1 MSIFLHEVGLFL
13 QIHLIV
19 NIRPENIVFLPKNSG
34 HSCSYLLKLDNGTYN
49 IRGSRNRLQNHG
61 GKNMDMSNNS
71 DSGTLGKNS
80 QELHL
85 RMIVKKSIR
94 ALALGGVF
102 LIVSIIMNFYSTLME
117 ADRLETT
124 QFLNQYRLGSKALTY
139 AVQAYS
145 VTGNE
150 TYYNDYMRELNED
163 RNRDIAWEGLKRNDV
178 TDEEWKEMERIAELS
193 NGLVPL
199 EEEAM
204 RAVASGDRDLAVSY
218 VFGEQYE
225 ADTAVINS
233 QTDAAINRIQDRLN
247 GKKNV
252 LVVVQ
257 LAVEFLFLLSF
268 LYVMRQI
275 IAVIKFSREEL
286 LTPIKKVSDQ
296 MVALSEGDF
305 HETFDMTEDD
315 SEVGRMVAAIHF
327 MKENLVKIIGEI
339 TNVLEQMGN
348 GNYDIVLEQNY
359 VGEFSVIRDSFTK
372 ISQEIR
378 HTLLNLREMSD
389 QIKSGSL
396 QLADAATNL
405 AESSTVQASTVS
417 DLTTLSEN
425 LYADM
430 DKNSNDAKECVEIA
444 SQAGQSLSVGN
455 EKMHELKKAIDEIRK
470 CSEEIS
476 TIIGAIEDIATQTN
490 LLSLNAAIE
499 AARAGEA
506 GKGFAV
512 VAEQV
517 KNLAEESA
525 KSAKET
531 TRLIETTVAAVEK
544 GNVIADETAENMNA
558 VMGGAMLATEKMSQI
573 SDLLIQNVQY
583 MKKID
588 ADLGNISAAVDDNAA
603 TSEETAAISQEQ
615 SGQVERMAELMDKF
629 VI

>member
-1 MSIFLHEVGLFL
+1 
-13 QIHLIV
+13 
-19 NIRPENIVFLPKNSG
+19 
-34 HSCSYLLKLDNGTYN
+34 
-49 IRGSRNRLQNHG
+49 
-61 GKNMDMSNNS
+61 MDMSNNS
-71 DSGTLGKNS
+71 DSGTFGKNS

-85 RMIVKKSIR
+85 RMIVKRSIR
-94 ALALGGVF
+94 ALALGGAL
-102 LIVSIIMNFYSTLME
+102 LIASIIMNFYSTLME

-163 RNRDIAWEGLKRNDV
+163 RNRDTAWEGLKRNDV
-178 TDEEWKEMERIAELS
+178 TDEEWREMEHIAELS

-204 RAVASGDRDLAVSY
+204 RAVASGDQDLAVSY
-218 VFGEQYE
+218 VFGEKYE

-233 QTDAAINRIQDRLN
+233 QTDAVINRIQDRLN

-257 LAVEFLFLLSF
+257 MAVEFLFLLSF

-275 IAVIKFSREEL
+275 IAAIKFSREEL
-286 LTPIKKVSDQ
+286 LAPIKKVSDQ

-315 SEVGRMVAAIHF
+315 SEVGRMVAAIQF

-339 TNVLEQMGN
+339 TTVLEQMGN

-359 VGEFSVIRDSFTK
+359 VGEFSVIRDSFYK

-430 DKNSNDAKECVEIA
+430 DKNSNDAKECVQIA

-455 EKMHELKKAIDEIRK
+455 EKMHELKNAIDEIRK

-506 GKGFAV
+506 GRGFAV

-573 SDLLIQNVQY
+573 SDLLNQNVQY

-615 SGQVERMAELMDKF
+615 SGQVERMSELMDKF

>member
-1 MSIFLHEVGLFL
+1 
-13 QIHLIV
+13 
-19 NIRPENIVFLPKNSG
+19 
-34 HSCSYLLKLDNGTYN
+34 
-49 IRGSRNRLQNHG
+49 
-61 GKNMDMSNNS
+61 MDMSNNS
-71 DSGTLGKNS
+71 DSGTFGKNS

-85 RMIVKKSIR
+85 RMIVKRSIR
-94 ALALGGVF
+94 ALALGGAL
-102 LIVSIIMNFYSTLME
+102 LIASIIMNFYSTLME

-178 TDEEWKEMERIAELS
+178 TDEEWREMEHIAELS

-204 RAVASGDRDLAVSY
+204 RAVASGDQDLAVSY
-218 VFGEQYE
+218 VFGEKYE

-233 QTDAAINRIQDRLN
+233 QTDAVINRIQDRLN

-257 LAVEFLFLLSF
+257 MAVEFLFLLSF

-275 IAVIKFSREEL
+275 IAAIKFSREEL
-286 LTPIKKVSDQ
+286 LAPIKKVSDQ

-315 SEVGRMVAAIHF
+315 SEVGRMVAAIQF

-339 TNVLEQMGN
+339 TTVLEQMGN

-359 VGEFSVIRDSFTK
+359 VGEFSVIRDSFYK

-430 DKNSNDAKECVEIA
+430 DKNSNDAKECVQIA

-455 EKMHELKKAIDEIRK
+455 EKMHELKNAIDEIRK

-506 GKGFAV
+506 GRGFAV

-573 SDLLIQNVQY
+573 SDLLNQNVQY

-615 SGQVERMAELMDKF
+615 SGQVERMSELMDKF

>member
-1 MSIFLHEVGLFL
+1 M
-13 QIHLIV
+13 
-19 NIRPENIVFLPKNSG
+19 
-34 HSCSYLLKLDNGTYN
+34 DNPSKEDISTF
-49 IRGSRNRLQNHG
+49 
-61 GKNMDMSNNS
+61 
-71 DSGTLGKNS
+71 GKNS

-85 RMIVKKSIR
+85 RRIVKKSIT
-94 ALALGGVF
+94 ALVLGGIM
-102 LIVSIIMNFYSTLME
+102 LAVSIIINFYTTFVE

-163 RNRDIAWEGLKRNDV
+163 RNRDIAWEGLKKNDI
-178 TDEEWKEMERIAELS
+178 TDDEWSEMEHIAELS
-193 NGLVPL
+193 DALVPL
-199 EEEAM
+199 EEKAM
-204 RAVASGDRDLAVSY
+204 RAAASGDRELAISY

-225 ADTAVINS
+225 ADIAVINS
-233 QTDAAINRIQDRLN
+233 QTDEVINRIQQRLA
-247 GKKNV
+247 GKKNMM
-252 LVVVQ
+252 VVVQ
-257 LAVEFLFLLSF
+257 VVVELLFLLSF

-275 IAVIKFSREEL
+275 LVSNKFSREEL
-286 LTPIKKVSDQ
+286 LVPIKKVSDQ

-305 HETFDMTEDD
+305 HEAFDMVADD
-315 SEVGRMVAAIHF
+315 SEVGRMVAAIQF
-327 MKENLVKIIGEI
+327 MKENLVKIIREI
-339 TNVLEQMGN
+339 TAVLEQMGN

-359 VGEFSVIRDSFTK
+359 VGEFSVIKDSFYK
-372 ISQEIR
+372 ISEEIR
-378 HTLLNLREMSD
+378 HTLRNLRDLSE

-405 AESSTVQASTVS
+405 ADSCTIQATTVF
-417 DLTTLSEN
+417 DLSALTEN

-430 DKNSNDAKECVEIA
+430 DKNSNDARECMEIA
-444 SQAGQSLSVGN
+444 SQASETLSMGN
-455 EKMHELKKAIDEIRK
+455 EKMHKLKDAIDEIKK
-470 CSEEIS
+470 CSEEIN
-476 TIIGAIEDIATQTN
+476 TIVGAIEDIASQTN

-506 GKGFAV
+506 GRGFAV

-525 KSAKET
+525 KSAQET

-544 GNVIADETAENMNA
+544 GNIIADETVRNMSE
-558 VMGGAMLATEKMSQI
+558 VMDGTRLTTEKMSQI
-573 SDLLIQNVQY
+573 SNLLSQNVEY

-615 SGQVERMAELMDKF
+615 SGQVERMADLMDKF

>member
-1 MSIFLHEVGLFL
+1 M
-13 QIHLIV
+13 
-19 NIRPENIVFLPKNSG
+19 
-34 HSCSYLLKLDNGTYN
+34 DNPNKEDT
-49 IRGSRNRLQNHG
+49 
-61 GKNMDMSNNS
+61 
-71 DSGTLGKNS
+71 GTLGKNS

-85 RMIVKKSIR
+85 RMIVKKSIT
-94 ALALGGVF
+94 ALVLGGIM
-102 LIVSIIMNFYSTLME
+102 LAISIIINFYTTLVE
-117 ADRLETT
+117 VDRLETT

-145 VTGNE
+145 VTCNE

-163 RNRDIAWEGLKRNDV
+163 RNRDIAWEGLKKNDI
-178 TDEEWKEMERIAELS
+178 TEEEWSEMEHIAELS
-193 NGLVPL
+193 DALVPL

-204 RAVASGDRDLAVSY
+204 RAAASGDREQAISY

-225 ADTAVINS
+225 ADIAVINS
-233 QTDAAINRIQDRLN
+233 QTDEVINRIQHRLA

-257 LAVEFLFLLSF
+257 IVVELLFLLSF

-275 IAVIKFSREEL
+275 LVSNRFSREEL
-286 LTPIKKVSDQ
+286 LVPIKKVSDQ
-296 MVALSEGDF
+296 MVALSKGDF
-305 HETFDMTEDD
+305 HEAFDMVADD
-315 SEVGRMVAAIHF
+315 SEVGRMVAAIQF
-327 MKENLVKIIGEI
+327 MKENLVKIIREI
-339 TNVLEQMGN
+339 TAVLEQMGN
-348 GNYDIVLEQNY
+348 GNYDIALEQDY
-359 VGEFSVIRDSFTK
+359 VGEFSVIKDSFYK
-372 ISQEIR
+372 ISEEIR
-378 HTLLNLREMSD
+378 HTLRNLRDLSE

-405 AESSTVQASTVS
+405 ADSCTVQATTVF
-417 DLTTLSEN
+417 DLSSLTEN
-425 LYADM
+425 LYGDM
-430 DKNSNDAKECVEIA
+430 DKNSNDARECVEIA
-444 SQAGQSLSVGN
+444 SQASETLSVGN
-455 EKMHELKKAIDEIRK
+455 EKMHELKNAIEEIKK
-470 CSEEIS
+470 CSEEIN

-506 GKGFAV
+506 GRGFAV

-544 GNVIADETAENMNA
+544 GNRIADETVANMSE
-558 VMGGAMLATEKMSQI
+558 VMEGTRLTTGKMSQI
-573 SDLLIQNVQY
+573 SDLLSQNVQY
-583 MKKID
+583 MQKID

-615 SGQVERMAELMDKF
+615 SGQVERMADLMDKF

>member
-1 MSIFLHEVGLFL
+1 V
-13 QIHLIV
+13 
-19 NIRPENIVFLPKNSG
+19 
-34 HSCSYLLKLDNGTYN
+34 
-49 IRGSRNRLQNHG
+49 
-61 GKNMDMSNNS
+61 
-71 DSGTLGKNS
+71 
-80 QELHL
+80 
-85 RMIVKKSIR
+85 
-94 ALALGGVF
+94 
-102 LIVSIIMNFYSTLME
+102 E

-145 VTGNE
+145 VTGNV

-163 RNRDIAWEGLKRNDV
+163 KNRDIAWEGLKENDV
-178 TDEEWKEMERIAELS
+178 TSEEWSEMEHIAALS
-193 NGLVPL
+193 DALVPL

-204 RAVASGDRDLAVSY
+204 SAVASGDQDLAISY

-225 ADTAVINS
+225 ADIAVINS
-233 QTDAAINRIQDRLN
+233 QTDDVINRIQDRLAR
-247 GKKNV
+247 KKNALIV
-252 LVVVQ
+252 VQVVVE
-257 LAVEFLFLLSF
+257 LLFLLSF

-275 IAVIKFSREEL
+275 LASNKFAKEEL
-286 LTPIKKVSDQ
+286 LAPIKKVSEQ

-305 HETFDMTEDD
+305 HETFDMTADD
-315 SEVGRMVAAIHF
+315 SEVGRMVAAIQF

-339 TNVLEQMGN
+339 TTVLEQMGN
-348 GNYDIVLEQNY
+348 GNYDITLEQNY
-359 VGEFSVIRDSFTK
+359 VGEFSMIKDSFYK
-372 ISQEIR
+372 ISDEIR
-378 HTLLNLREMSD
+378 HTLRNLRDLSE

-405 AESSTVQASTVS
+405 AESSTVQATTVF
-417 DLTTLSEN
+417 DLSALTEN

-430 DKNSNDAKECVEIA
+430 EKNANDARECVVIA
-444 SQAGQSLSVGN
+444 SQAGETMSVGN
-455 EKMHELKKAIDEIRK
+455 EKMNELKKAIDEIKK

-476 TIIGAIEDIATQTN
+476 TIIGAIDDIANQTN

-506 GKGFAV
+506 GRGFAV

-525 KSAKET
+525 RSAKET

-544 GNVIADETAENMNA
+544 GNMIADQTAENMGE
-558 VMGGAMLATEKMSQI
+558 VMSGARLATEKMSLI
-573 SDLLIQNVQY
+573 SELLSQNVQY
-583 MKKID
+583 MQKID
-588 ADLGNISAAVDDNAA
+588 ADLGNISSAVDDNAA

-615 SGQVERMAELMDKF
+615 SGQVERMADLMDKF

>member
-1 MSIFLHEVGLFL
+1 M
-13 QIHLIV
+13 
-19 NIRPENIVFLPKNSG
+19 
-34 HSCSYLLKLDNGTYN
+34 DNLN
-49 IRGSRNRLQNHG
+49 
-61 GKNMDMSNNS
+61 KADMDA
-71 DSGTLGKNS
+71 LGKNS

-85 RMIVKKSIR
+85 RMIVKRSIM
-94 ALALGGVF
+94 ALALGGVMLAISILINF
-102 LIVSIIMNFYSTLME
+102 LTTYVE

-163 RNRDIAWEGLKRNDV
+163 RNRDIAWEGLKGNDV
-178 TDEEWKEMERIAELS
+178 TSAEWSEMEQIAALS
-193 NGLVPL
+193 DALVPL

-204 RAVASGDRDLAVSY
+204 RAAASGDQELAISY

-225 ADTAVINS
+225 ADIAVINS
-233 QTDAAINRIQDRLN
+233 QTDDVIDRIQGRLAR
-247 GKKNV
+247 KKNV
-252 LVVVQ
+252 LIVVQVVVE
-257 LAVEFLFLLSF
+257 LLFLLSF

-275 IAVIKFSREEL
+275 LASNRFAKEEL
-286 LTPIKKVSDQ
+286 LLPIKKVSEQ

-305 HETFDMTEDD
+305 HEPFDMAEDD
-315 SEVGRMVAAIHF
+315 SEVGRMVTAIRF

-339 TNVLEQMGN
+339 TTVLEQMGN
-348 GNYDIVLEQNY
+348 GNYDIALEQNY
-359 VGEFSVIRDSFTK
+359 VGEFSVIRDSFYK
-372 ISQEIR
+372 ISEEIR
-378 HTLLNLREMSD
+378 HTLRNLRDLSE

-405 AESSTVQASTVS
+405 ADSSTVQATTVF
-417 DLTTLSEN
+417 DLSALTES

-430 DKNSNDAKECVEIA
+430 EKSANDARECVTIA
-444 SQAGQSLSVGN
+444 SQAGETMSVGN
-455 EKMHELKKAIDEIRK
+455 EKMNELKKAIDEIKK

-476 TIIGAIEDIATQTN
+476 TIIGAIDDIANQTN

-506 GKGFAV
+506 GRGFAV

-544 GNVIADETAENMNA
+544 GNLIADQTAENMGE
-558 VMGGAMLATEKMSQI
+558 VMSGARLATEKMSQI
-573 SDLLIQNVQY
+573 SELLSQNVHY
-583 MKKID
+583 MQKID
-588 ADLGNISAAVDDNAA
+588 ANLGNISAAVDDNAA

-615 SGQVERMAELMDKF
+615 NGQVERMADLMDKF